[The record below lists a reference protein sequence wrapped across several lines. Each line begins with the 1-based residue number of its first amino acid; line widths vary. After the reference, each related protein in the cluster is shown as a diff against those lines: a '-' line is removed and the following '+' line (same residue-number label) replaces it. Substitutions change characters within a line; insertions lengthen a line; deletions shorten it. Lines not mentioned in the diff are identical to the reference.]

1 MWVAKRLD
9 FSRSDIA
16 FGLAGCGILGRRE
29 LWRQR
34 VESLWSPEGD
44 AVACLSVR
52 SGFDMLLG
60 AAQFPQKSE
69 IIFTALTI
77 SDMPRIAEHHGM
89 VPVPIDIDRTST
101 SPLLG
106 EIGHAVTEHTRAIV
120 VTHLYGSRIDVAP
133 LVEMARQKKL
143 LLIEDCA
150 QAFAGLG
157 YVGHAGSDVT
167 MFSFG
172 PIKTATALGGALLCV
187 RNEELGRRMRER
199 QSRYPVQSTAAYA
212 ARLLK
217 YAVLQALSRR
227 LVYGGIW
234 RLLRALGVDHDP
246 LVHGLTRSF
255 SGGGFFRRIRRQ
267 PCAALMRLLTRR
279 LQGDHKQLE
288 QRAAHGAELR
298 RYLDPEIVCPGSE
311 LIPHYYWVF
320 PIIADDPASVIHAL
334 RDAGFDATE
343 GRSLE
348 VVEQP
353 SPGTGANVNA
363 RALRA
368 HTVFL
373 PFYPEMTANAR
384 ARMAAVVN
392 RSLKARGLAPAG

>member
-9 FSRSDIA
+9 FGGGDIA
-16 FGLAGCGILGRRE
+16 FGLAGCAVPGRRKV
-29 LWRQR
+29 WRQC
-34 VESLWSPEGD
+34 VEDLWSPEGD
-44 AVACLSVR
+44 GVACLSVR

-60 AAQFPQKSE
+60 AAQFPQGSQ

-89 VPVPIDIDRTST
+89 VPVPSDIDRTSA
-101 SPLLG
+101 SPILD
-106 EIGHAVTEHTRAIV
+106 EIGHAVTEHTRAMV

-133 LVEMARQKKL
+133 LVEMARQKRL

-150 QAFAGLG
+150 QAFAGRG
-157 YVGHAGSDVT
+157 YVGHPGSDVT

-187 RNEELGRRMRER
+187 RNEELRRRMRER
-199 QSRYPVQSTAAYA
+199 QSCYPIQSTPAYA

-217 YAVLQALSRR
+217 YAALQALSGR
-227 LVYGGIW
+227 LVYAGVW
-234 RLLRALGVDHDP
+234 RLLRALGIDHDRV
-246 LVHGLTRSF
+246 VHGLTKSF
-255 SGGGFFRRIRRQ
+255 GGPGFLRRIRRQ
-267 PCAALMRLLTRR
+267 PCAALMRLLARR
-279 LQGDHKQLE
+279 LRGDHKQLE

-298 RYLDPEIVCPGSE
+298 RHLDPEIVCPGGESS
-311 LIPHYYWVF
+311 PHYYWVF
-320 PIIADDPASVIHAL
+320 PIVTDDPAIVIHAL

-348 VVEQP
+348 AVEQP
-353 SPGTGANVNA
+353 SPRTGTNTNA
-363 RALRA
+363 RALSA

-373 PFYPEMTANAR
+373 PFYPEMTADVR

-392 RSLKARGLAPAG
+392 RSVKARGVAPAG

>member
-1 MWVAKRLD
+1 MWVAKRLAFD
-9 FSRSDIA
+9 RGDIA
-16 FGLAGCGILGRRE
+16 FGLAGCGVPGRRKA
-29 LWRQR
+29 WRQC
-34 VESLWSPEGD
+34 VEDLWSPGGD

-60 AAQFPQKSE
+60 AAQFPHRSE

-101 SPLLG
+101 SPILG
-106 EIGHAVTEHTRAIV
+106 EIGQAVTEHTRAIV
-120 VTHLYGSRIDVAP
+120 VTHLYGSRVDVAP
-133 LVEMARQKKL
+133 LVEMARQKRL

-150 QAFAGLG
+150 QAFAGPG
-157 YVGHAGSDVT
+157 YVGHPGSDVT

-187 RNEELGRRMRER
+187 RNEELRRRMRQR
-199 QSRYPVQSTAAYA
+199 QSRYPVQSTPTYA

-217 YAVLQALSRR
+217 YAALRALSGR
-227 LVYGGIW
+227 LVYAGVW
-234 RLLRALGVDHDP
+234 RLLGALGIDHDRV
-246 LVHGLTRSF
+246 VHGLTRGF
-255 SGGGFFRRIRRQ
+255 SGPGFLRRIRRQ
-267 PCAALMRLLTRR
+267 PCAALMRLLVRR
-279 LQGDHKQLE
+279 LQGDHRQLE

-298 RYLDPEIVCPGSE
+298 QHLDQEIVCPGGE
-311 LIPHYYWVF
+311 LSPHYYWVF
-320 PIIADDPASVIHAL
+320 PIVADHPTAVIQAL

-343 GRSLE
+343 GRSLA

-353 SPGTGANVNA
+353 SPGTGANANA

-373 PFYPEMTANAR
+373 PFYPEMTADAR

-392 RSLKARGLAPAG
+392 RSVKARGVAPGG